1 MRLILYGQI
10 YTIFVYICIMEK
22 TITDQNFAQVIAE
35 SDVVLVDFWAP
46 WCGPCRA
53 LAPTIAEI
61 AEEYAGKVT
70 VAKCNVDDCEEVA
83 FSNGIRSIPTL
94 IYFKGGEAVQRSTGA
109 VTKSQIKETL
119 DAVLR

>member
-1 MRLILYGQI
+1 
-10 YTIFVYICIMEK
+10 MEK
-22 TITDQNFAQVIAE
+22 TITDQNFSQVIRE

-61 AEEYAGKVT
+61 AEEYAGRVT

-83 FSNGIRSIPTL
+83 FTNGIRSIPTL
-94 IYFKGGEAVQRSTGA
+94 IYFKNGEAVQRSVGA
-109 VTKSQIKETL
+109 VAKSQIKEILNTL
-119 DAVLR
+119 V

>member
-1 MRLILYGQI
+1 
-10 YTIFVYICIMEK
+10 MEK
-22 TITDQNFAQVIAE
+22 TITDQNFSQVIRE

-61 AEEYAGKVT
+61 AEEYAGRVT

-83 FSNGIRSIPTL
+83 FTNGIRSIPTL
-94 IYFKGGEAVQRSTGA
+94 IYFKNGEAVQRSVGA
-109 VTKSQIKETL
+109 VAKSQIRETL
-119 DAVLR
+119 NTLV